1 MAKSSEIKCKKLH
14 ISRSSARSRS
24 STINGTSTFCQELC
38 HRILSQK
45 NDKDPAENIEENTL
59 RIIIKMTVIKG
70 KIFGRRFVE
79 IRLEGER
86 IAGMSV
92 RSSNHDEQRLPD
104 EALWIT
110 PGFIDI
116 QVNGFAGVDLNHANF
131 RGDQLLG
138 VCRNLLT
145 TGVTRFCP
153 TLITADL
160 KQLARNIKEIQQ
172 ACQRHPLVRTMVLG
186 IHLEGPYLNPEDG
199 PRGAHPSAHVARP
212 DWGEFERLLLPA
224 DGRVRMVTVAPEVP
238 GGLAFIQKAS
248 QSGLVVGIGHCKP
261 EAEIIDQAVSAG
273 ARISTHLGNGT
284 HKMLDRH
291 QNYLQKQLAHDG
303 LMASII
309 CDGTHLPDYFV
320 KNVVRA
326 KGKSR
331 VILITDATAASHAPA
346 GRYSLGNLE
355 IEADADGV
363 LRLAGT
369 PYFSG
374 STLTMARAIANC
386 AAFSGIT
393 LASAIK
399 MVTENPAVLFDG
411 ISGKLETG
419 QRADLVL
426 FKAKRKKIHIQRVY
440 LAGRLLYSA
449 EEHA

>member
-1 MAKSSEIKCKKLH
+1 
-14 ISRSSARSRS
+14 
-24 STINGTSTFCQELC
+24 
-38 HRILSQK
+38 
-45 NDKDPAENIEENTL
+45 
-59 RIIIKMTVIKG
+59 MTVIKG
-70 KIFGRRFVE
+70 KIYGVRDVE
-79 IRLEGER
+79 IRLDGSR
-86 IAGMSV
+86 IADIATFN
-92 RSSNHDEQRLPD
+92 SNRDVQRLPD
-104 EALWIT
+104 NDVRIA

-131 RGDQLLG
+131 RGDDLVG

-153 TLITADL
+153 TLITADH
-160 KQLARNIKEIQQ
+160 KQLVRNIKEIRR
-172 ACQRHPLVRTMVLG
+172 ACEGYPLVRKMVLG
-186 IHLEGPYLNPEDG
+186 IHLEGPYINPEDG
-199 PRGAHPSAHVARP
+199 PRGAHPRAHVARP
-212 DWGEFERLLLPA
+212 DWDEFERLLLTSN
-224 DGRVRMVTVAPEVP
+224 GLVRMVTVAPEMP

-261 EAEIIDQAVSAG
+261 EPEIIDQAVHGG

-284 HKMLDRH
+284 HQMLDRH
-291 QNYLQKQLAHDG
+291 QNYLQKQLGHDG

-346 GRYSLGNLE
+346 GRYSLGDLE
-355 IEADADGV
+355 IEADNDGV

-369 PYFSG
+369 PYLTG
-374 STLTMARAIANC
+374 STLTMDRAVANC
-386 AAFSGIT
+386 AAFAGIT

-399 MVTENPAVLFDG
+399 FATENPAGLFDG

-426 FKAKRKKIHIQRVY
+426 FRARRKKIHILRVY
-440 LAGRLLYSA
+440 LAGRLIYSA
-449 EEHA
+449 EGNS